1 MADHVPRTPVP
12 HRVYEGTPDDGVR
25 GIEIGG
31 WVIERRKQPISDS
44 ETIDRQ
50 EQELGFPVPEMIFGS
65 NYLCVRH
72 PPSGLELKWGAWDA
86 LAQVQK
92 DLPAD
97 QWLKVAYAREW
108 TTYSAH
114 KLHHAQTP
122 VKKYDWTY
130 STTYPGTLTVPSS
143 SAQFVSSL
151 QGIDYEKLKEPEP
164 ILFYDD
170 IVLYEDELADNG
182 AALLSVKVRVMPSG
196 FFVLQRFFLRVDGVL
211 CRIFD
216 TRVHHEFSQPD
227 LVRERFTNECPYNEI
242 VQRLPATGKGD
253 DQASK
258 SMLADA
264 AWVANVL
271 STLPTCHTQPSALSR
286 QQQFTPGTTIDR
298 LSLVPA
304 SHQLA

>member
-1 MADHVPRTPVP
+1 MTDNTARPLVP
-12 HRVYEGTPDDGVR
+12 HRMYEGTPNDGVR

-44 ETIDRQ
+44 ETIDRY
-50 EQELGFPVPEMIFGS
+50 EQKLGFPVPEMIFGS

-72 PPSGLELKWGAWDA
+72 PASGLELKWGAWDA

-143 SAQFVSSL
+143 AQFEPSL
-151 QGIDYEKLKEPEP
+151 KGIDYEKLKVPEP
-164 ILFYDD
+164 ILFFDD

-182 AALLSVKVRVMPSG
+182 AALLNIKVRVMPSG

-216 TRVHHEFSQPD
+216 TRVYHEFAQPE
-227 LVRERFTNECPYNEI
+227 LVRERFTNERPYNEI
-242 VQRLPATGKGD
+242 VQQLPAAGKGD

-258 SMLADA
+258 SLLADP

-271 STLPTCHTQPSALSR
+271 STLPTCQTPTSTLPH
-286 QQQFTPGTTIDR
+286 QQQFTPGATVDR
-298 LSLVPA
+298 LSLVHV
-304 SHQLA
+304 SHQSA